1 MARRSSASSACFLML
16 PETGSSVAVRDA
28 LEAVAND
35 LGASTFQ
42 GPPRDLLVL
51 FGRRFADTGR
61 ANLLVVD
68 VSGQQPEFVEA
79 ANLAQAFGTSP
90 LVLLDR
96 AADGASSSSALTSLA
111 CVEYERS
118 PLGLR
123 RLQAAFRTLLGR
135 RRPSPNRW
143 RPPPADPPRGGTYQL
158 DQLMT
163 FELELLM
170 QDALRALGYRQIRHT
185 SSLPLIDMVAEPPY
199 VNAARANGDR
209 LCLIALQSANLPGA
223 LHRIV
228 ERDLPALSIA
238 LQRFHQAPA
247 PPPEFLPF
255 PSRLTLVLLLPFVDS
270 ADEPGQGRLLG
281 ELTRRLEE
289 LSEVLSTPVGLA
301 LFDRRRLLSIL
312 RSNPQ
317 VAARYFDLTS
327 GALIHTDGEYPQ
339 ELPYAVREDQLTDP
353 GVNAIREQLNNER
366 RLRIEAEREAAWKDV
381 AFTAAHKL
389 GNPLFAIET
398 NLHELVELT
407 ETTDPMVQDIIQDIS
422 TSVEKAKVIIEHFK
436 SLTKFRNIAPRPT
449 DIVPLIRSSCA
460 PARAMGIK
468 TRVSAPRQRVP
479 LLVDPSL
486 ITHCLDELIGN
497 AYHFF
502 DKPTK
507 RLAVTL
513 TAPAIV
519 PEELFA
525 QLQSGAYARLRI
537 SDNGRGVP
545 KSLKDSIFTPFF
557 STRSSGS
564 GFGLSMIR
572 SVVEGHGG
580 AIREVGREKRGA
592 TFEMFLPIADT
603 ADAAAEL
610 AEPNEMERAEDA

>member
-1 MARRSSASSACFLML
+1 M
-16 PETGSSVAVRDA
+16 
-28 LEAVAND
+28 
-35 LGASTFQ
+35 Q
-42 GPPRDLLVL
+42 DLLRV
-51 FGRRFADTGR
+51 
-61 ANLLVVD
+61 
-68 VSGQQPEFVEA
+68 
-79 ANLAQAFGTSP
+79 
-90 LVLLDR
+90 
-96 AADGASSSSALTSLA
+96 
-111 CVEYERS
+111 
-118 PLGLR
+118 
-123 RLQAAFRTLLGR
+123 
-135 RRPSPNRW
+135 
-143 RPPPADPPRGGTYQL
+143 
-158 DQLMT
+158 
-163 FELELLM
+163 
-170 QDALRALGYRQIRHT
+170 LGYRQIRHS

-199 VNAARANGDR
+199 VNPSRSSGDS
-209 LCLIALQSANLPGA
+209 LCLIVSQTAHLPGA
-223 LHRIV
+223 LRRIV
-228 ERDLPALSIA
+228 ERDLPALSGA
-238 LQRFHQAPA
+238 LQRIQQAAA

-255 PSRLTLVLLLPFVDS
+255 PSRLTLVLMVPFTAWS
-270 ADEPGQGRLLG
+270 DEPGQGRLLG
-281 ELTRRLEE
+281 ELTRGLEE
-289 LSEVLSTPVGLA
+289 LSRLLATPVGLA
-301 LFDRRRLLSIL
+301 MFDRSRLLSIL

-317 VAARYFDLTS
+317 VAARYFDLTT
-327 GALIHTDGEYPQ
+327 GALARSDEEYLEGLQFGRP
-339 ELPYAVREDQLTDP
+339 ANQLTDP
-353 GVNAIREQLNNER
+353 NVNAIREQLNNER
-366 RLRIEAEREAAWKDV
+366 RLRVEAEREAAWKDV

-407 ETTDPMVQDIIQDIS
+407 ETTDPMVQDIIRDIS

-468 TRVSAPRQRVP
+468 TRVSAPRQPVL

-502 DKPTK
+502 DKPAK

-557 STRSSGS
+557 STRTSGS

-580 AIREVGREKRGA
+580 AVREVGREKRGA
-592 TFEMFLPIADT
+592 TFEMYLPIADT
-603 ADAAAEL
+603 TETVDL
-610 AEPNEMERAEDA
+610 AEMGSAEDA

>member
-1 MARRSSASSACFLML
+1 ML
-16 PETGSSVAVRDA
+16 PETGSSAAVRDA

-42 GPPRDLLVL
+42 GPPRDLMVL

-68 VSGQQPEFVEA
+68 VTGQQSDLVEA
-79 ANLAQAFGTSP
+79 AHLAQAFGTSP
-90 LVLLDR
+90 LVLIDR
-96 AADGASSSSALTSLA
+96 AVDGAASSATAGSLTF
-111 CVEYERS
+111 VEYERS
-118 PLGLR
+118 PFGLR
-123 RLQAAFRTLLGR
+123 RLQTVFRAILR
-135 RRPSPNRW
+135 QRRPSPSRR
-143 RPPPADPPRGGTYQL
+143 RPAPPNVPRGEAYPL
-158 DQLMT
+158 DQLPS
-163 FELELLM
+163 FELESLM
-170 QDALRALGYRQIRHT
+170 QDVLRVLGYRQIRHT
-185 SSLPLIDMVAEPPY
+185 SSVPLIDMVAEPPY
-199 VNAARANGDR
+199 VNAGRSNGDR

-223 LHRIV
+223 LRRIV
-228 ERDLPALSIA
+228 ERDMPALTMA
-238 LQRFHQAPA
+238 LQRIHQAPA

-255 PSRLTLVLLLPFVDS
+255 PSRLTLLLLLPFVAS

-289 LSEVLSTPVGLA
+289 LSELLHTPVGLA

-317 VAARYFDLTS
+317 VAARYFDVTT
-327 GALIHTDGEYPQ
+327 GALIHADGGYPQ
-339 ELPYAVREDQLTDP
+339 ELQYAGREDQLADP
-353 GVNAIREQLNNER
+353 GVSAIREQLDNER

-407 ETTDPMVQDIIQDIS
+407 ETTDPMVQDIIRDIS

-468 TRVSAPRQRVP
+468 TRVSAPRQPVL

-525 QLQSGAYARLRI
+525 QLQSGAYARLRL

-580 AIREVGREKRGA
+580 AVREVGREKRGA
-592 TFEMFLPIADT
+592 TFEMYLPIADT
-603 ADAAAEL
+603 ADAASPAHAADVGDGAGLPEVT
-610 AEPNEMERAEDA
+610 AIGSVQDA